1 MSESQDPGPSND
13 RRSQGRAARMAADIA
28 AGARVAAPRLTSAA
42 RRFGDWLTS
51 IGWGKFFLLSILLLL
66 AGAMLN
72 SWLFDSGPA
81 IIVDTADPKDRVN
94 VIVSITPEGVRIA
107 PPAPPKAPRPPK
119 PPAPPSPPPAPGA
132 ATPPPAE
139 EPPEAVASKDAEVKV
154 GAEGVSIVTRK
165 DGKRVAL
172 KIDSKGVRIEE
183 LPPAGA
189 APAAGAAEGQD
200 DSSITIPP
208 LVLADPEKTAE
219 AVESMRERIEAIV
232 EEQVSRQVARTTRVH
247 RERSGEWFMSFL
259 MLLIVTSIIAKV
271 LLGGKRKAESR
282 ARAASAT
289 AAEEGLKRQLAEA
302 QLKMMQAQVEPHFL
316 FNTLASVDYLIE
328 TDPARASMMQKN
340 LIQYLRAALPQM
352 REGSTTLGKELALVR
367 SYLEILKVRMDDRL
381 QFAITV
387 PQGLMSAQFPPMV
400 LQSLVENAIKHALEP
415 KPEGG
420 SITVTADIANGNL
433 RVTVA
438 DTGLGFGAASKPGTG
453 VGLNNVRERL
463 AALYSGRA
471 RFTIEANSPSGTI
484 ATVEVPYEPDLGRDP
499 EVRPAASAVA

>member
-1 MSESQDPGPSND
+1 
-13 RRSQGRAARMAADIA
+13 MAADVA
-28 AGARVAAPRLTSAA
+28 AGARAAAPRLTAAA

-51 IGWGKFFLLSILLLL
+51 IGWGKFFLLSLLVLV

-72 SWLFDSGPA
+72 SWLFDGGPA
-81 IIVDTADPKDRVN
+81 IVVDASDPKDRVN
-94 VIVSITPEGVRIA
+94 VVVSVTPEGVRIA
-107 PPAPPKAPRPPK
+107 PPASPAAPKPPTPPK
-119 PPAPPSPPPAPGA
+119 PPAVPGAPPPPPDAGA
-132 ATPPPAE
+132 DSAE
-139 EPPEAVASKDAEVKV
+139 GKEAEVKV
-154 GAEGVSIVTRK
+154 GKEGVRIITTK
-165 DGKRVAL
+165 DGKRVVL
-172 KIDSKGVRIEE
+172 QIDSKGVRIEE
-183 LPPAGA
+183 LAQGASAETATRDEAA
-189 APAAGAAEGQD
+189 APEG
-200 DSSITIPP
+200 SVVIGPE
-208 LVLADPEKTAE
+208 VLADPDKAAE
-219 AVESMRERIEAIV
+219 AIESARERIEAIV
-232 EEQVSRQVARTTRVH
+232 QDQVSQQVARTTRVY
-247 RERSGEWFMSFL
+247 RERSSDWFMSFL

-271 LLGGKRKAESR
+271 LLGGKRKAETR

-328 TDPARASMMQKN
+328 TDPARASTMQKN

-367 SYLEILKVRMDDRL
+367 SYLEILKVRMEDRL
-381 QFAITV
+381 HFAITV

-420 SITVTADIANGNL
+420 SITVTADIANGSL

-438 DTGLGFGAASKPGTG
+438 DTGLGFGAAGKPGTG
-453 VGLNNVRERL
+453 VGLANLRERL

-471 RFTIEANSPSGTI
+471 KFTIEANSPSGTI
-484 ATVEVPYEPDLGRDP
+484 ATIEVPYEPDLARD
-499 EVRPAASAVA
+499 AADQSSVGAAA

>member
-1 MSESQDPGPSND
+1 
-13 RRSQGRAARMAADIA
+13 MAADVA
-28 AGARVAAPRLTSAA
+28 AGARAAAPRLTAAA

-51 IGWGKFFLLSILLLL
+51 IGWGKFFLLSLLVLV

-72 SWLFDSGPA
+72 SWLFDGGPA
-81 IIVDTADPKDRVN
+81 IVVDASDPKDRVN
-94 VIVSITPEGVRIA
+94 VVVSVTPEGVRIA
-107 PPAPPKAPRPPK
+107 PPASPAAPKPPTPPK
-119 PPAPPSPPPAPGA
+119 PPAVPGAPPPPPGA
-132 ATPPPAE
+132 GADSAE
-139 EPPEAVASKDAEVKV
+139 GKEAEVKV
-154 GAEGVSIVTRK
+154 GKEGVRIITTK
-165 DGKRVAL
+165 DGKRVVL
-172 KIDSKGVRIEE
+172 QIDSKGVRIEE
-183 LPPAGA
+183 LAQGASAETATRDEAA
-189 APAAGAAEGQD
+189 APEG
-200 DSSITIPP
+200 SVVIGPE
-208 LVLADPEKTAE
+208 VLADPDKAAE
-219 AVESMRERIEAIV
+219 AIESARERIEAIV
-232 EEQVSRQVARTTRVH
+232 QDQVSQQVARTTRVY
-247 RERSGEWFMSFL
+247 RERSSDWFMSFL

-271 LLGGKRKAESR
+271 LLGGKRKAETR

-328 TDPARASMMQKN
+328 TDPARASTMQKN

-367 SYLEILKVRMDDRL
+367 SYLEILKVRMEDRL
-381 QFAITV
+381 HFAITV

-420 SITVTADIANGNL
+420 SITVTADIANGSL

-438 DTGLGFGAASKPGTG
+438 DTGLGFGAAGKPGTG
-453 VGLNNVRERL
+453 VGLANLRERL

-471 RFTIEANSPSGTI
+471 KFTIEANSPSGTI
-484 ATVEVPYEPDLGRDP
+484 ATIEVPYEPDLARD
-499 EVRPAASAVA
+499 AADQSSVGAAA

>member
-1 MSESQDPGPSND
+1 MSASSDQNPGDHD
-13 RRSQGRAARMAADIA
+13 RRGQSRGAQMAADVA
-28 AGARVAAPRLTSAA
+28 AGARVAAPRLTAAA

-51 IGWGKFFLLSILLLL
+51 IGWGKFFLLSALLMV

-72 SWLFDSGPA
+72 SWLFEGGPA
-81 IIVDTADPKDRVN
+81 IVVDASDPKDRVN
-94 VIVSITPEGVRIA
+94 VVVSVTPEGVRIA
-107 PPAPPKAPRPPK
+107 PPTPPAARQ
-119 PPAPPSPPPAPGA
+119 PPAPPNPPAVQGTAPPPVSDA
-132 ATPPPAE
+132 AA
-139 EPPEAVASKDAEVKV
+139 ADSAAGKGAEVKV
-154 GAEGVSIVTRK
+154 GKEGVRIVTTK
-165 DGKRVAL
+165 DGKRVVL
-172 KIDSKGVRIEE
+172 RIDGKGVRIEE
-183 LPPAGA
+183 GAQRAPEEPATGEQ
-189 APAAGAAEGQD
+189 AAGADGPVVIAPD
-200 DSSITIPP
+200 
-208 LVLADPEKTAE
+208 VLADPDKAAE
-219 AVESMRERIEAIV
+219 AIESARERIEAIV
-232 EEQVSRQVARTTRVH
+232 QDQVSRQVARTTRVY
-247 RERSGEWFMSFL
+247 RERSSDWFMSFL

-271 LLGGKRKAESR
+271 LLGGKRKAETR

-328 TDPARASMMQKN
+328 TDPARASTMQKN

-367 SYLEILKVRMDDRL
+367 SYLEILKVRMEDRL

-438 DTGLGFGAASKPGTG
+438 DTGLGFGAAGKPGTG
-453 VGLNNVRERL
+453 VGLANVRERL

-471 RFTIEANSPSGTI
+471 KFTIEANSPSGTI
-484 ATVEVPYEPDLGRDP
+484 ATIEVPYEPDLARDAAR
-499 EVRPAASAVA
+499 ESPAGAVS

>member
-1 MSESQDPGPSND
+1 
-13 RRSQGRAARMAADIA
+13 MAADIA
-28 AGARVAAPRLTSAA
+28 SGARAAAPRLTAA
-42 RRFGDWLTS
+42 GRRFGDWLTS
-51 IGWGKFFLLSILLLL
+51 IGWGKFLLLSVLLLI

-72 SWLFDSGPA
+72 SWLFEGGPA
-81 IIVDTADPKDRVN
+81 IVVDAADPKDRVN
-94 VIVSITPEGVRIA
+94 VIVTVSPDGVRV
-107 PPAPPKAPRPPK
+107 
-119 PPAPPSPPPAPGA
+119 APPSPPAAPKPPSPP
-132 ATPPPAE
+132 TPPTAE
-139 EPPEAVASKDAEVKV
+139 SGAVPPEPAAPKEAEVKV
-154 GAEGVSIVTRK
+154 GKDGVRIATTK
-165 DGKRVAL
+165 DGKRVEL
-172 KIDSKGVRIEE
+172 RIDGQGVRVEE
-183 LPPAGA
+183 VGA
-189 APAAGAAEGQD
+189 APAAGSLPADGAVVA
-200 DSSITIPP
+200 PP
-208 LVLADPEKTAE
+208 AVLGDPEKTAE
-219 AVESMRERIEAIV
+219 AIESARGTIEAIV
-232 EEQVSRQVARTTRVH
+232 QDQVSRQVARTTRVY
-247 RERSGEWFMSFL
+247 RERSSDWFMSFL
-259 MLLIVTSIIAKV
+259 MLLIITSFIAKV
-271 LLGGKRKAESR
+271 LLGGKRKAETR

-328 TDPARASMMQKN
+328 TDPARASTMQKN

-367 SYLEILKVRMDDRL
+367 SYLEILKVRMEDRL

-438 DTGLGFGAASKPGTG
+438 DTGLGFGAAGKPGTG
-453 VGLNNVRERL
+453 VGLANVRERL

-471 RFTIEANSPSGTI
+471 KFTIEANSPSGTI
-484 ATVEVPYEPDLGRDP
+484 ATVEVPYEPDLGRGP
-499 EVRPAASAVA
+499 AGRPTADAAA

>member
-1 MSESQDPGPSND
+1 MTATPDPVGNAGPRTWERWLD
-13 RRSQGRAARMAADIA
+13 RLAA
-28 AGARVAAPRLTSAA
+28 AA

-51 IGWGKFFLLSILLLL
+51 IGWGKFILLSVLLII

-72 SWLFDSGPA
+72 SWLFDRGPA
-81 IIVDTADPKDRVN
+81 IVVDALDPKERVS
-94 VIVSITPEGVRIA
+94 VVVTVSPEGVRIGPPGA
-107 PPAPPKAPRPPK
+107 PPAPPAPL
-119 PPAPPSPPPAPGA
+119 PPPAPA
-132 ATPPPAE
+132 AAAPPPPAG
-139 EPPEAVASKDAEVKV
+139 EAPAPGKDGELKI
-154 GAEGVSIVTRK
+154 GNDGVRIVTTR
-165 DGKRVAL
+165 DGRRVAL
-172 KIDSKGVRIEE
+172 QIDSKGVRVTE
-183 LPPAGA
+183 LGREGA
-189 APAAGAAEGQD
+189 AAAAGAGGAVVIDPG
-200 DSSITIPP
+200 
-208 LVLADPEKTAE
+208 VLGDPARTAE
-219 AVESMRERIEAIV
+219 AIESARERIEAIV
-232 EEQVSRQVARTTRVH
+232 QEQVGRQVARSTRAY
-247 RERSGEWFMSFL
+247 REPSSDWLMSVV
-259 MLLIVTSIIAKV
+259 MLLIVTSVIAKV
-271 LLGGKRKAESR
+271 LLGGKRKAETR

-328 TDPARASMMQKN
+328 TDPARASTMQKN

-367 SYLEILKVRMDDRL
+367 SYLEILKVRMEDRL

-438 DTGLGFGAASKPGTG
+438 DTGLGFGAAGKPGTG
-453 VGLNNVRERL
+453 VGLANVRERL

-471 RFTIEANSPSGTI
+471 RFTIEANAPSGTI
-484 ATVEVPYEPDLGRDP
+484 ATVEVPYEPDLGS
-499 EVRPAASAVA
+499 RPADRPPVGAAA